1 MRAEWR
7 QARAALADQLAEAA
21 EERTRLQSK
30 RLPGARCYQ
39 IDLTLTGV
47 GGSEEIQTLSAERSA
62 LTDEHRL
69 MTAELS
75 RLHSEGQRLPFR
87 QPDGSEVPPQWFV
100 EQMAALSPLQ
110 GQGEDGED
118 SRREGEW

>member
-1 MRAEWR
+1 
-7 QARAALADQLAEAA
+7 
-21 EERTRLQSK
+21 
-30 RLPGARCYQ
+30 
-39 IDLTLTGV
+39 
-47 GGSEEIQTLSAERSA
+47 
-62 LTDEHRL
+62 

-118 SRREGEW
+118 SRRGSCAKTKRRLLRYTTLASVSH